1 MQSIAI
7 IDNARE
13 PLANGTIVIG
23 LLLIAV
29 VYLGIV
35 RPAFLGEIQKPVLK
49 LFLSALT
56 SVIAIIS
63 MVFIYGYI
71 LHVGKLDSYDFI
83 IGLAIMLFIA
93 MTDSF
98 LIDNV
103 IVKDL
108 YVNNKPTASNL
119 KRKRIK
125 L

>member
-1 MQSIAI
+1 MQSIEM
-7 IDNARE
+7 IDKVRE
-13 PLANGTIVIG
+13 PLANGAIGISLVLIVI
-23 LLLIAV
+23 V
-29 VYLGIV
+29 FLGIV
-35 RPAFLGEIQKPVLK
+35 RPVFFGETQKPVMK
-49 LFLSALT
+49 LFLSAVV
-56 SVIAIIS
+56 SIIAIIS
-63 MVFIYGYI
+63 IVFIYGDI
-71 LHVGKLDSYDFI
+71 LDKSKLDSLDFI

-108 YVNNKPTASNL
+108 YVNDKPTDGRL